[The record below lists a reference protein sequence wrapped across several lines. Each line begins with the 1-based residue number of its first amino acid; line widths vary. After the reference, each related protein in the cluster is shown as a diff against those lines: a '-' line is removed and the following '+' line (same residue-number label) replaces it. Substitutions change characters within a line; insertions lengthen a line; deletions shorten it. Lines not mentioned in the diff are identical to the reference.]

1 MSRVY
6 NFSAGPSIMPEEVMK
21 YAQNEFLDYQGIG
34 SSIMEISHRSQEYI
48 KMAQEAEKDLRDL
61 LNIPDNYKVLFLQG
75 GGRGQFAA
83 VPMNL
88 LTGTGKADYITT
100 GNWSEDAFKEA
111 QRYGDVSRIK
121 ADYTNQD
128 GKVTVNY
135 DLGFRDDVDYVY
147 YCANETV
154 CGIEMFQL
162 PEVGDRTL
170 VADISS
176 NFLSKPMDVSKFGLL
191 YAGAQKNVAPAGLTI
206 VIVREDLIGRAKS
219 YCPSIFDYK
228 IEADKESM
236 FNTPPTFC
244 WYMAGLVFKWLKK
257 QGGLEQVEQ
266 NNIVKAKYLYDYLD
280 STDFYESRVAP
291 EVRSRMN
298 VPFFLKNE
306 ELNQKFLAESKAAG
320 LTSLKG
326 HRILGGMRASIYNAM
341 PFDGVK
347 ALVAFMEKF
356 ARENG

>member
-1 MSRVY
+1 MSRVF

-34 SSIMEISHRSQEYI
+34 SSIMEISHRSKEYI
-48 KMAQEAEKDLRDL
+48 KMAEDAEQDLRDL
-61 LNIPDNYKVLFLQG
+61 LNIPNNYKVLFMQG

-88 LTGTGKADYITT
+88 LSGSSKADYITT

-111 QRYGDVSRIK
+111 QRYGDVVQIK
-121 ADYTNQD
+121 ADQKDAN
-128 GKVTVNY
+128 GKVFVNY
-135 DLGFRDDVDYVY
+135 DFKFRDDVDYVY

-154 CGIEMFQL
+154 CGVEMNEL
-162 PEVGDRTL
+162 PNVGDKVL
-170 VADISS
+170 VSDISS
-176 NFLSKPMDVSKFGLL
+176 NFLSKPMDVTKFGLL

-206 VIVREDLIGRAKS
+206 VIVRDDLIGKAKS

-228 IEADKESM
+228 IMADKDSM

-257 QGGLEQVEQ
+257 QGGLAQVEQ
-266 NNIVKAKYLYDYLD
+266 NNIAKANYLYDYLD
-280 STDFYESRVAP
+280 STDFYSTHVAP
-291 EVRSRMN
+291 EFRSRMN

-306 ELNQKFLAESKAAG
+306 DLNQKFLDESKAVG

-341 PFDGVK
+341 PMEGVK
-347 ALVAFMEKF
+347 ALVAFMDKF
-356 ARENG
+356 AKNNK

>member
-191 YAGAQKNVAPAGLTI
+191 YAGAQKNVAPA
-206 VIVREDLIGRAKS
+206 
-219 YCPSIFDYK
+219 
-228 IEADKESM
+228 
-236 FNTPPTFC
+236 
-244 WYMAGLVFKWLKK
+244 
-257 QGGLEQVEQ
+257 
-266 NNIVKAKYLYDYLD
+266 
-280 STDFYESRVAP
+280 
-291 EVRSRMN
+291 
-298 VPFFLKNE
+298 
-306 ELNQKFLAESKAAG
+306 
-320 LTSLKG
+320 
-326 HRILGGMRASIYNAM
+326 
-341 PFDGVK
+341 
-347 ALVAFMEKF
+347 
-356 ARENG
+356 

>member
-135 DLGFRDDVDYVY
+135 ELGFRDDVDYVY

>member
-1 MSRVY
+1 MSRVF

-34 SSIMEISHRSQEYI
+34 SSIMEISHRSQDYI
-48 KMAQEAEKDLRDL
+48 KMAKEAEKDLREL

-88 LTGTGKADYITT
+88 LFGSGKADYITT

-111 QRYGDVSRIK
+111 QRYGDVVQLK
-121 ADYTNQD
+121 ADYKDQN
-128 GKVTVNY
+128 GKIAVNY
-135 DLGFRDDVDYVY
+135 DLKFRDDADYVY

-154 CGIEMFQL
+154 CGIEMSDL
-162 PEVGDRTL
+162 PKVGDRTL
-170 VADISS
+170 VSDISS
-176 NFLSKPMDVSKFGLL
+176 NFLSRPMDVSKFGLL

-206 VIVREDLIGRAKS
+206 VIVREDLLGHAKP

-257 QGGLEQVEQ
+257 QGGLAQVEQ

-280 STDFYESRVAP
+280 STDFYDNHVAP
-291 EVRSRMN
+291 EFRSRMN

-306 ELNQKFLAESKAAG
+306 SLNQKFLDESKAAG

-341 PFDGVK
+341 PLAGVK
-347 ALVAFMEKF
+347 ALVAFMEQFEK
-356 ARENG
+356 NNK

>member
-48 KMAQEAEKDLRDL
+48 KMAQEAEKDLRYL

-154 CGIEMFQL
+154 CGIEMFQI

-206 VIVREDLIGRAKS
+206 VIVREDLIGHAKS

>member
-206 VIVREDLIGRAKS
+206 VIVREDLIGHAKS

-356 ARENG
+356 ARDNG